1 MLTWRARALVLV
13 VLITALLVF
22 GLLIY
27 PFLGVTAPTYGE
39 VLVVEGRLPYSAL
52 RQAAVFFNKHDYQLL
67 VTTGGP
73 REETPCFPEYPT
85 HAEYAAAMLRKLG
98 VKPNR
103 IVALPKAPARRERTY
118 ASAVAVRD
126 WLRQAGLPVK
136 SLDVFSVGAHARTT
150 RWLFRQA
157 IGNKVNVGVIAA
169 TSAEYDA
176 DNWWRRGG
184 GLDAVIDETIS
195 YLYVRY
201 VFAPQDAAQ

>member
-1 MLTWRARALVLV
+1 
-13 VLITALLVF
+13 
-22 GLLIY
+22 
-27 PFLGVTAPTYGE
+27 
-39 VLVVEGRLPYSAL
+39 
-52 RQAAVFFNKHDYQLL
+52 
-67 VTTGGP
+67 
-73 REETPCFPEYPT
+73 
-85 HAEYAAAMLRKLG
+85 MLRKLG

-103 IVALPKAPARRERTY
+103 IVALPKAPARRHRTY

-136 SLDVFSVGAHARTT
+136 SLDVFSVGPHARTT

-184 GLDAVIDETIS
+184 GVDAVIDETIS

-201 VFAPQDAAQ
+201 IFAPQDAAQ